1 LENLVNWSNTWLLK
15 FHPEKCKHM
24 NIARVENRYTSD
36 FTPSGKSLMNSMN
49 NKGPN
54 TETCGIPDV
63 TSFQS
68 DVDPLIDTLC
78 VLPVRKSS
86 IHPNNGLFNP

>member
-1 LENLVNWSNTWLLK
+1 LKRRTSLNTSYLEKILRG
-15 FHPEKCKHM
+15 F
-24 NIARVENRYTSD
+24 RNRRTY
-36 FTPSGKSLMNSMN
+36 

-54 TETCGIPDV
+54 TEPCGIPDV

-78 VLPVRKSS
+78 VLPSLRLKRTPKEWKKATKSA
-86 IHPNNGLFNP
+86 IF